1 MPEANAAAAAYSLSV
16 SASAPSG
23 TSKRLA
29 VQLEDQL
36 ELTERDL
43 WEDDAGT
50 VILACSLGS
59 IMLAT
64 YRNYRQ
70 LQSAGYSACCCVLIL
85 GHNLTS
91 DLHRLHFCLYT
102 QP

>member
-50 VILACSLGS
+50 VI
-59 IMLAT
+59 
-64 YRNYRQ
+64 
-70 LQSAGYSACCCVLIL
+70 
-85 GHNLTS
+85 
-91 DLHRLHFCLYT
+91 
-102 QP
+102 